1 MERLKEWIC
10 QGMEMVLE
18 KSEEISRDKRDWS
31 MDELGKASDI
41 VKDMAEAYKDLIK
54 SQHYYSRKY

>member
-1 MERLKEWIC
+1 MECLKEYIC

-18 KSEEISRDKRDWS
+18 KSEEICRDKRDWS

-41 VKDMAEAYKDLIK
+41 VKDMAEAYKDLAK
-54 SQHYYSRKY
+54 SQQYVRKY